1 MKTKQEEIKLED
13 YLALQILSSHKFMTD
28 LTEGL
33 KKEEFNNYEI
43 GVKLAEESKR
53 LSKHIA
59 KEINK
64 KEFKK

>member
-1 MKTKQEEIKLED
+1 MKTKQEEIRLED
-13 YLALQILSSHKFMTD
+13 YLALQILSSHTFMTD
-28 LTEGL
+28 LQEEI
-33 KKEEFNNYEI
+33 KKEGFDNYEI

-53 LSKHIA
+53 LGKHIA